1 MIESEYVVN
10 CQNVSKDYKI
20 WKNSSSRLKA
30 PIWAL
35 FRRAFDSGK
44 EDNPY
49 YSTFSALKNVS
60 FKLKRGESIGIIGRN
75 GSGKSTLL
83 QILAGTLQPTRGT
96 SYTRGRVAALLEL
109 GSGFNPEF
117 SGREN
122 IYLYAAILGFDKKSI
137 HQKVQEIIDFS
148 ELEKF
153 IDQPLKTYSSGMTI
167 RLAFSV
173 RIHLD
178 PEVLIID
185 EALAVGDYYF
195 VQKCTRFIREFIK
208 NKTLVLVT
216 HDLTSVQSICE
227 RCIWLKDGEIMY
239 DGSPKEAVEKYLA
252 FYHNAQHGSTNEE
265 NISNR
270 LKLTHELSEEQL
282 HDQREE
288 EALKNR
294 PNHWSVLLL
303 EEPSDSFGSGE
314 GHIVDCYLED
324 TQGRRLSGV
333 VGGEIVRFTI
343 MAKAE
348 TQIELPILGFN
359 LKDRHGQYIFG
370 DNTYLSNK
378 DQGLKLEP
386 EQEISATFEFRIP
399 ILRPGTYAF
408 IASFSRGTQE
418 SHTQIQ
424 WIHEALLI
432 TSQSRIT
439 HQGICGVP
447 MHKIVTEIH
456 QLEPASENEK
466 DHS

>member
-1 MIESEYVVN
+1 MSESEYVVN
-10 CQNVSKDYKI
+10 CENVSKDYKI
-20 WKNSSSRLKA
+20 WRDSSSRLKA

-35 FRRAFDSGK
+35 FRKGMANGK
-44 EDNPY
+44 DDNPY

-83 QILAGTLQPTRGT
+83 QILAGTLQPTRGIAT
-96 SYTRGRVAALLEL
+96 TQGRVAALLEL

-137 HQKVQEIIDFS
+137 NEKLQEIIDFS

-178 PEVLIID
+178 PEILIID
-185 EALAVGDYYF
+185 EALAVGDFYF

-208 NKTLVLVT
+208 DKTLVLVT
-216 HDLTSVQSICE
+216 HDLSSVKNICE

-239 DGSPKEAVEKYLA
+239 DGSPKRAVEQYIA
-252 FYHNAQHGSTNEE
+252 FYHNSENGSKNAEE
-265 NISNR
+265 INNK
-270 LKLTHELSEEQL
+270 LKLTYELSEDKL

-294 PNHWSVLLL
+294 SNQWNVLLL

-314 GHIVDCYLED
+314 GNIVDCYLED
-324 TQGRRLSGV
+324 TEGRRLSGI

-343 MAKAE
+343 TAKAT
-348 TQIELPILGFN
+348 TQIDLPILGFN

-370 DNTYLSNK
+370 DNTFLSNSE
-378 DQGLKLEP
+378 QSLKLEA
-386 EQEISATFEFRIP
+386 EQEISASFEFRMP

-424 WIHEALLI
+424 WIHEALI
-432 TSQSRIT
+432 IQSRSRIT

-447 MHKIVTEIH
+447 MHKIITRI
-456 QLEPASENEK
+456 N
-466 DHS
+466 

>member
-1 MIESEYVVN
+1 MSESEYVVT
-10 CQNVSKDYKI
+10 CDNVSKDYKI
-20 WKNSSSRLKA
+20 WRDSSSRLKA

-35 FRRAFDSGK
+35 LRRAFDTGEK
-44 EDNPY
+44 ENPY

-83 QILAGTLQPTRGT
+83 QILAGTLQPTRG
-96 SYTRGRVAALLEL
+96 SSETRGRVAALLEL

-137 HQKVQEIIDFS
+137 NEKLQEIIDFS

-178 PEVLIID
+178 PEILIID
-185 EALAVGDYYF
+185 EALAVGDFYF
-195 VQKCTRFIREFIK
+195 VQKCTRFIREFVK

-216 HDLTSVQSICE
+216 HDLASVQSICE

-239 DGSPKEAVEKYLA
+239 DGPPKGAVEKYLA
-252 FYHNAQHGSTNEE
+252 HYHNAEVGSKNQTNQK
-265 NISNR
+265 NR
-270 LKLTHELSEEQL
+270 VRLTHEIKEDEL

-294 PNHWSVLLL
+294 PNHWEVLLL

-324 TQGRRLSGV
+324 QKGRRLSGV

-343 MAKAE
+343 IAKAE
-348 TQIELPILGFN
+348 TQIDRPILGFN
-359 LKDRHGQYIFG
+359 LKNRHGQYIFG
-370 DNTYLSNK
+370 DNTYLSNR
-378 DQGLKLEP
+378 DQGLKLDKD
-386 EQEISATFEFRIP
+386 QEISASFEFRMP
-399 ILRPGTYAF
+399 ILHPGTYAF

-432 TSQSRIT
+432 TSQSPIT

-456 QLEPASENEK
+456 NK
-466 DHS
+466 